1 VVEHEGLQ
9 IEPRIM
15 PQDGRQQGVWPSEA
29 AESPLSERTALAAG
43 AAVD

>member
-1 VVEHEGLQ
+1 MVEHEGLR

-15 PQDGRQQGVWPSEA
+15 PQDCRRQGASLSEA
-29 AESPLSERTALAAG
+29 GLLPSPGPAAMAAG